1 MAAAAA
7 AALRP
12 HLSLLSGGAGASSAL
27 QALAFV
33 SPILPHY
40 RRRRVV
46 RSSASS
52 SPSPSPPP
60 SPEKEAEVEVGAI
73 PTAESCVNLGLQL
86 FSKGR
91 VRDALEQ
98 FENAL
103 ELNPNPVE
111 AQAALYNK
119 ACCHA
124 FREESNK
131 AADCLRTALRDYDL
145 KFGTILNDPDLAPF
159 RASPEFKELQEEAL
173 RGGEDIGSGFRRDL
187 KLISEVQAPFRGVR
201 RFFYIALTA
210 AAGISTLFTI
220 PRLILAVQGGDGAPD
235 LLETAGNAAI
245 NIGGI
250 VVLVALYFWENKKE
264 EQQIT
269 QISRNETLSRL
280 PVRLSTNRIT
290 ELVQLRDITRPVI
303 LAGSKAS
310 VTRALQRAERYR
322 TELLKRGVLLIPVIF
337 GASQKDQ
344 SKPRGFGSSRS
355 AASVPSVGDDFE
367 KRTESIAAKSRLKAE
382 VRFKADIVSPE
393 QWESWIR
400 DQQESEG
407 VTPGEDVYIILRL
420 DGRVRRSGRGMP
432 NWNDILQELP
442 RLEDLLSKL
451 EREHKTQ
458 AD

>member
-1 MAAAAA
+1 MAAATSAA
-7 AALRP
+7 ASALRP
-12 HLSLLSGGAGASSAL
+12 LLSDLSLLRCGSGSGIAVSSPTIRTL
-27 QALAFV
+27 PFV
-33 SPILPHY
+33 SSLPLA
-40 RRRRVV
+40 RCRRVL
-46 RSSASS
+46 RSNASS
-52 SPSPSPPP
+52 SSSPPP
-60 SPEKEAEVEVGAI
+60 SPEKEAEAAPV
-73 PTAESCVNLGLQL
+73 PTAESCVNLGLEL
-86 FSKGR
+86 FAKGR

-98 FENAL
+98 FDNAL
-103 ELNPNPVE
+103 ELNPKPIE

-124 FREESNK
+124 YREESKK
-131 AADCLRTALRDYDL
+131 ASDCLRTALRDYNL

-173 RGGEDIGSGFRRDL
+173 LGGEDIGSGFRRDL

-201 RFFYIALTA
+201 RFFYVALTA
-210 AAGISTLFTI
+210 AAGISTFFTI
-220 PRLILAVQGGDGAPD
+220 PRLILAIQGGDGAPD

-264 EQQIT
+264 EKQIT

-280 PVRLSTNRIT
+280 PVRLSTNRII
-290 ELVQLRDITRPVI
+290 ELVQLRDINRPVI
-303 LAGSKAS
+303 LAGSKES
-310 VTRALQRAERYR
+310 VTRAMQRAERYR

-337 GASQKDQ
+337 GASQKTQ
-344 SKPRGFGSSRS
+344 TKRKGFGNTRP
-355 AASVPSVGDDFE
+355 AASVPSVGGDFE

-432 NWNDILQELP
+432 NWNDILQELL
-442 RLEDLLSKL
+442 RLEDLMSKL
-451 EREHKTQ
+451 ER
-458 AD
+458 

>member
-1 MAAAAA
+1 MAA

-12 HLSLLSGGAGASSAL
+12 HVTLLSGCSGPIPSTTL
-27 QALAFV
+27 Q
-33 SPILPHY
+33 ILPFVFPLPL
-40 RRRRVV
+40 RRCG
-46 RSSASS
+46 RSILVSNASS
-52 SPSPSPPP
+52 SPSSPP
-60 SPEKEAEVEVGAI
+60 SPEKEALAEAVPV
-73 PTAESCVNLGLQL
+73 PTAESCVNLGLEL

-103 ELNPNPVE
+103 ELNPTPIE

-124 FREESNK
+124 YREESKK
-131 AADCLRTALRDYDL
+131 AAECLRTALRNYNL

-201 RFFYIALTA
+201 RFFYVALTA
-210 AAGISTLFTI
+210 AAGISTFFTI

-264 EQQIT
+264 EKQIT

-280 PVRLSTNRIT
+280 PVRLSTNRII
-290 ELVQLRDITRPVI
+290 ELVQLRDINRP
-303 LAGSKAS
+303 G
-310 VTRALQRAERYR
+310 
-322 TELLKRGVLLIPVIF
+322 
-337 GASQKDQ
+337 
-344 SKPRGFGSSRS
+344 
-355 AASVPSVGDDFE
+355 DFE

-420 DGRVRRSGRGMP
+420 DGRVRRSGTGMP

-442 RLEDLLSKL
+442 RLEELMSKL
-451 EREHKTQ
+451 ER
-458 AD
+458 

>member
-1 MAAAAA
+1 MAAAGAS
-7 AALRP
+7 ALRP
-12 HLSLLSGGAGASSAL
+12 HLALLPAGGGGGGGGGTRSYAL
-27 QALAFV
+27 QALSFV
-33 SPILPHY
+33 SPLLPHCG
-40 RRRRVV
+40 RRRRCVL
-46 RSSASS
+46 RSKASS
-52 SPSPSPPP
+52 SPSPPP
-60 SPEKEAEVEVGAI
+60 SPGKEAVAV
-73 PTAESCVNLGLQL
+73 PTAESCVNLGLEL

-91 VRDALEQ
+91 VKDALEQ

-131 AADCLRTALRDYDL
+131 AADCLRTALRDYNL

-187 KLISEVQAPFRGVR
+187 KLI
-201 RFFYIALTA
+201 I
-210 AAGISTLFTI
+210 
-220 PRLILAVQGGDGAPD
+220 QGGDGAPD
-235 LLETAGNAAI
+235 LLETVGNAAI

-280 PVRLSTNRIT
+280 PVRLSTNRII

-310 VTRALQRAERYR
+310 ITRAMQRAERYR

-337 GASQKDQ
+337 GASQKAQ

-355 AASVPSVGDDFE
+355 AASAPSVGDDFE

-382 VRFKADIVSPE
+382 ERFKADIVSPE

-442 RLEDLLSKL
+442 RLEELLSKL
-451 EREHKTQ
+451 ER
-458 AD
+458 